1 VTHPGANPQVP
12 QKRIALLVDS
22 FDAAYQAAL
31 VHFARRA
38 CARRGLGLVVFP
50 GGVIAGKSF
59 AAEQRNHIYELI
71 SAARFDGVIIL
82 SGTMTR
88 EVRPSVVGDFC
99 RRYLPLPM
107 CSIGSRL
114 DGMPSYLIDNAGG
127 TRSLVRHLVQDHGY
141 RRLAFIAGPP
151 TSEEADE
158 RLAAF
163 RDELALLG
171 VALGPNDVVRGDLMP
186 ASGHA
191 ALDLLLARN
200 ASPPEAI
207 MAANDAM
214 AMGALDALTRH
225 PVELATTIAVCGFDN
240 VVETD
245 FCSPPLTTVEQPLAR
260 LADAAVDGLVAQ
272 IAGRPYPEVSRFEA
286 RPVLRR
292 SCGCDATRAAA
303 PEMQRRK
310 ASRRGNSVLEFMRHR
325 EEIVAELALAA
336 GDVYDAVPRWR
347 EHLVDSFMN
356 QVRGA
361 AAADFLSLVAELLRH
376 TMLHRQGETWRF
388 HNVLSAMRVHCLPC
402 VAGEASEWARA
413 EDLLQTA
420 RTLTGEAVL
429 RGQAK
434 RLLNAD
440 QQHLS
445 TNQLGTQLA
454 EARDEQDFDQALLAA
469 ARELGIGRL
478 IVLEFLGSHGV
489 TPAPARVFWFGEPG
503 RQRPALPRAAFP
515 CTRLVPVDEWLDGGI
530 RDWVALP
537 LFYRGHSLG
546 YVLAELCL
554 YDGKAYESVR
564 VHLSVALWALRGA
577 GKSARSS
584 AAPAG

>member
-1 VTHPGANPQVP
+1 MTGAGALVAHA
-12 QKRIALLVDS
+12 RIALLLDS

-31 VHFARRA
+31 VHFARQA
-38 CARRGLGLVVFP
+38 CERRGLGLVVFP
-50 GGVIAGKSF
+50 GGVIGGKSF
-59 AAEQRNHIYELI
+59 AAERRNRIYDLI

-88 EVRPSVVGDFC
+88 EVDLEVVGDFC
-99 RRYLPLPM
+99 RRYRPLPL

-114 DGMPSYLIDNAGG
+114 NGIPSYLVDNAGG
-127 TRSLVRHLVQDHGY
+127 TRSLVRHLVQEHGY

-151 TSEEADE
+151 TSEEANE

-163 RDELALLG
+163 RDELGILG
-171 VALGPNDVVRGDLMP
+171 VELGPNDVVHGDLMP

-191 ALDLLLARN
+191 ALDVLLARGE
-200 ASPPEAI
+200 SPPEAI
-207 MAANDAM
+207 LAANDAM

-225 PVELATTIAVCGFDN
+225 PVELAASIAVCGFDN

-260 LADAAVDGLVAQ
+260 LADAAVEGLVAQ
-272 IAGRPYPEVSRFEA
+272 IAGRPCPEVSRFEA

-292 SCGCDATRAAA
+292 SCGCDASQAAA

-310 ASRRGNSVLEFMRHR
+310 ATRRGNSVLEFVRHR
-325 EEIVAELALAA
+325 DEIIAQLSLAA
-336 GDVYDAVPRWR
+336 GGVYEGVPRWR
-347 EHLVDSFMN
+347 EHLVDAFMK

-361 AAADFLSLVAELLRH
+361 PAADFLSLVAGLLRH

-402 VAGEASEWARA
+402 VAGESSEWARA

-429 RGQAK
+429 RGQTK

-445 TNQLGTQLA
+445 T
-454 EARDEQDFDQALLAA
+454 
-469 ARELGIGRL
+469 
-478 IVLEFLGSHGV
+478 
-489 TPAPARVFWFGEPG
+489 
-503 RQRPALPRAAFP
+503 
-515 CTRLVPVDEWLDGGI
+515 
-530 RDWVALP
+530 
-537 LFYRGHSLG
+537 
-546 YVLAELCL
+546 
-554 YDGKAYESVR
+554 
-564 VHLSVALWALRGA
+564 
-577 GKSARSS
+577 
-584 AAPAG
+584 